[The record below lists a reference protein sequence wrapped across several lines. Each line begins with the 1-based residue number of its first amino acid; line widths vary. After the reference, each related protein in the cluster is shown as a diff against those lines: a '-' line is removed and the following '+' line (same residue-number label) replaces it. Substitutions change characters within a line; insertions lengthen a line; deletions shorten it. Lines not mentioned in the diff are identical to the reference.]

1 MERYIYRSAYFLS
14 DGTERIS
21 ITLVLATN
29 RPCVDLIMVRDGPV
43 SFSNE
48 DN

>member
-21 ITLVLATN
+21 IILVLATN